1 MTTDNLTEEQRIERR
16 RAFYAKVA
24 EGLWKTMQSYP
35 LQADLPKSHPDD
47 YDGGRY
53 DFYTTRGVK

>member
-1 MTTDNLTEEQRIERR
+1 MTIRTPSQVEFYRQVAKELAERL
-16 RAFYAKVA
+16 K
-24 EGLWKTMQSYP
+24 SYP
-35 LQADLPKSHPDD
+35 IQPDVDVPDDDD